1 MCSQS
6 SPWCACIRAVTSRIA
21 GQTDRRLPVITIV
34 GKKYPDCIASPFC
47 GQKYPFTRFIVRR
60 DVKREKFNV
69 SRSENSFCTIV
80 MGVSVSREDL
90 EHVPT
95 SGAALSAGPRH
106 GALAEHSPTRFETPL
121 GPWHHYRDI
130 LKHPWRFDF
139 DKFFRVRGPGG
150 PACVDAQRGV
160 SAASRR
166 TLRRG
171 AYSTRYLQTREKE
184 VSQRFSTRR
193 SKLAKGIL

>member
-1 MCSQS
+1 M
-6 SPWCACIRAVTSRIA
+6 
-21 GQTDRRLPVITIV
+21 ITIV
-34 GKKYPDCIASPFC
+34 GKNTLIVLLRHLAAKSI
-47 GQKYPFTRFIVRR
+47 RFIVRR